1 MPTSSRRA
9 PPPAPAQPSRD
20 LKSQSAPNKGGRPPK
35 RQQPDGGFD
44 AGGGIA
50 PGHAAA
56 AARPLHASPSQPL
69 ADMAAG
75 VAAAPSL
82 GVAAAPDPPGLR
94 PLRKLRRN
102 RHRLLRAIRRHRHQ
116 QRALLRLRQSIPKEA
131 PVSLR
136 RSPGA
141 AAPPLAVGMVCP
153 LGAWMPSSTIPCPS
167 VCVPPPSLSHSL
179 SLPPSGVA
187 AGVATAS
194 VRGGGGPD
202 PGGGTEAGVTTAP
215 APLCRFRPW
224 RRTAHSRLHQF
235 ARSSLPQMWN
245 CISNRC
251 RSYIPLRLSQV
262 KTGPGRAA
270 RPASTSQTLT
280 PGPPSGNVT
289 RDDALLLG
297 GLPAPIYPTIH

>member
-153 LGAWMPSSTIPCPS
+153 LGAWMPSSTIPCLS
-167 VCVPPPSLSHSL
+167 VCAPPPSLSHSL
-179 SLPPSGVA
+179 SLPRSLGPFLSPSLNQVWRLASPLHRCA
-187 AGVATAS
+187 AAWAGPRRRN
-194 VRGGGGPD
+194 RG
-202 PGGGTEAGVTTAP
+202 
-215 APLCRFRPW
+215 W
-224 RRTAHSRLHQF
+224 RHHR
-235 ARSSLPQMWN
+235 
-245 CISNRC
+245 
-251 RSYIPLRLSQV
+251 
-262 KTGPGRAA
+262 
-270 RPASTSQTLT
+270 ASTSVSFSPVAADGTLASSPVRT
-280 PGPPSGNVT
+280 LIIAANVE
-289 RDDALLLG
+289 L
-297 GLPAPIYPTIH
+297 YF